1 MTKPLTHE
9 EYFAAVGR
17 AIHLYTATE
26 NMMFSAF
33 VFLAATDMTI
43 GRAIWFTLEAFSAK
57 RTMLQRVVAA
67 RQGHPVEKTATDRI
81 IGAVETANKLRRQ
94 VAHVHIH
101 AIKEEPTQIHLKDLS
116 NAPERDVTWKT
127 VSRGEM
133 EHLVKTLQECEERA
147 EAALID
153 LWRLGEPEILRKARQ
168 WRGGAN
174 QAASRRRKTPEPASA
189 KPRQRPRKPRPAK

>member
-26 NMMFSAF
+26 NMMFSA
-33 VFLAATDMTI
+33 LPLATDMTI

-67 RQGHPVEKTATDRI
+67 RRGHPVEKTATDRI

-101 AIKEEPTQIHLKDLS
+101 PIKEEPPTQIHLKDLS
-116 NAPERDVTWKT
+116 NAPEEE
-127 VSRGEM
+127 VSWENGLARRNGTPHQDTARVRG
-133 EHLVKTLQECEERA
+133 K
-147 EAALID
+147 
-153 LWRLGEPEILRKARQ
+153 
-168 WRGGAN
+168 
-174 QAASRRRKTPEPASA
+174 S
-189 KPRQRPRKPRPAK
+189 